1 MGASACDAG
10 QSNLGQG
17 NLVIDLPAFYRD
29 QVRLYWQWRAT
40 RLALVRRVLLS
51 WVAAGLALLLV
62 ATISSNLTLDG
73 PVALVTAA
81 LSLAVLNLLARPILL
96 LALSPLPA
104 FTVQVAELLVEIV
117 IVLAIGSFVPGV
129 GVANMG
135 AAIWDAVAL
144 TILNALF
151 AEVLRASDDDSY
163 HGSQVRRL
171 AARDFR
177 KPRSER
183 PGLLMVQLDG
193 LSLPVLREQMRAG
206 RMPGLDRLVAHG
218 EGKVEPW

>member
-1 MGASACDAG
+1 M
-10 QSNLGQG
+10 
-17 NLVIDLPAFYRD
+17 
-29 QVRLYWQWRAT
+29 
-40 RLALVRRVLLS
+40 
-51 WVAAGLALLLV
+51 
-62 ATISSNLTLDG
+62 
-73 PVALVTAA
+73 TAA

-117 IVLAIGSFVPGV
+117 IVLAIGRFVPGV

-171 AARDFR
+171 ELHDATSAVASHRSTRSTVPASTRCPAATVSSCSR
-177 KPRSER
+177 
-183 PGLLMVQLDG
+183 
-193 LSLPVLREQMRAG
+193 
-206 RMPGLDRLVAHG
+206 
-218 EGKVEPW
+218 